1 MTIIGLIGGTGP
13 EGLGLA
19 MRFVQAGHTVQIG
32 SRRRERAQEA
42 ATTVREAVRAAG
54 GTGPNSDTA
63 TTGDTISGD
72 LNAGVAAAS
81 EIVVIVLPF
90 DGHAETLA
98 GLRDAIGGKLVVD
111 AVVPLVF
118 RKGVPGVVAVPEG
131 SATEQAQALLPDAAV
146 VGAFHNFSALKLQAL
161 DAPVE
166 GDVLITADD
175 AAAKARVMDL
185 VAALPN
191 LRGVDAGP
199 LAMSKFVEDITALLL
214 GINRRS
220 KAQAAVRIVGI

>member
-1 MTIIGLIGGTGP
+1 MTTIGLIGGTGP

-19 MRFVQAGHTVQIG
+19 MRFLQAGYTVQIG
-32 SRRRERAQEA
+32 SRRRERAQDA
-42 ATTVREAVRAAG
+42 ATTVLEAVRAAG
-54 GTGPNSDTA
+54 TTGPNNDTVNSA
-63 TTGDTISGD
+63 TVSGD
-72 LNAGVAAAS
+72 LNAAVAAAS

-90 DGHAETLA
+90 DGHAGTLA

-118 RKGVPGVVAVPEG
+118 RKGVPGAVAVPEG

-185 VAALPN
+185 VAALPQ

-214 GINRRS
+214 GINRLY